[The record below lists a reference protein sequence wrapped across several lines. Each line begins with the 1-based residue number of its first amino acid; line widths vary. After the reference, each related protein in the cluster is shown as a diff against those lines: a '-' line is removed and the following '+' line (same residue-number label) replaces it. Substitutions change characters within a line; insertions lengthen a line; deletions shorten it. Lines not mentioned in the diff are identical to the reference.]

1 MSCKIIPRRDA
12 PETQPLRWLRLTPGH
27 AGVAGSYAAREATA
41 ENRTGGQA
49 VDPHGAEQRG
59 VDQRTED
66 ARRAGYSEGEA
77 AGRSRSQADV
87 RPLVDRLAR
96 TIEELAAIKP
106 RLRGEAESDVVR
118 LAIAIARRVLRREL
132 TVDPSA
138 IEGLVKAALEQLD
151 SREITRVR
159 VHPDHEAALRR
170 CLEKAVADR
179 TIELAADGTLERGA
193 VLFETARGNLDA
205 LVETQLR
212 EIERG
217 LADRFT
223 VT

>member
-1 MSCKIIPRRDA
+1 MRTPILLSTRTISPYATSA
-12 PETQPLRWLRLTPGH
+12 PPTYRSMFSP
-27 AGVAGSYAAREATA
+27 AARDMLT
-41 ENRTGGQA
+41 TLPG
-49 VDPHGAEQRG
+49 
-59 VDQRTED
+59 
-66 ARRAGYSEGEA
+66 S
-77 AGRSRSQADV
+77 
-87 RPLVDRLAR
+87 R

-118 LAIAIARRVLRREL
+118 LAVAIARRVLRREL

-151 SREITRVR
+151 TREITRVR

-170 CLEKAVADR
+170 CLEKVVVDR

-205 LVETQLR
+205 SVETQLR

-223 VT
+223 AT

>member
-1 MSCKIIPRRDA
+1 MSCKIIRERDA
-12 PETQPLRWLRLTPGH
+12 PHSQPLTWLRLTPGQPAE
-27 AGVAGSYAAREATA
+27 AGGYAAREAA
-41 ENRTGGQA
+41 AGKPAPEPQG
-49 VDPHGAEQRG
+49 VEQRM
-59 VDQRTED
+59 ED

-118 LAIAIARRVLRREL
+118 LAVAIARRVLRREL

-151 SREITRVR
+151 TREITRVR

-170 CLEKAVADR
+170 CLEKVVVDR

-205 LVETQLR
+205 SVETQLR

-223 VT
+223 AT